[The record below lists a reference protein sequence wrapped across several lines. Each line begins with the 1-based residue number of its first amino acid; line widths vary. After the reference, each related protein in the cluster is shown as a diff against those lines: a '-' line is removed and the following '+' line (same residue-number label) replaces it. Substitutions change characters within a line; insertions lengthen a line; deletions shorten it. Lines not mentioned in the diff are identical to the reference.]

1 MAVEALFPLA
11 TFQSPGEF
19 LPHTQNWFLPLRWY
33 GLLIATAV
41 LIGLNLSS
49 RLAKLRQL
57 ENNLVSDLLPVLVLF
72 AVIGARIYYVAFE
85 WHNYASNPLK
95 ALAIW
100 EGGIAIHGALLAGTI
115 TLILFC
121 RWRRQPFWGCAG
133 CVGSLRGLGTGHRSL
148 GEFLQF
154 RGLRGSN

>member
-19 LPHTQNWFLPLRWY
+19 LPHTENWFLPLRWY

-57 ENNLVSDLLPVLVLF
+57 
-72 AVIGARIYYVAFE
+72 GARMKGE
-85 WHNYASNPLK
+85 
-95 ALAIW
+95 
-100 EGGIAIHGALLAGTI
+100 
-115 TLILFC
+115 
-121 RWRRQPFWGCAG
+121 
-133 CVGSLRGLGTGHRSL
+133 RG
-148 GEFLQF
+148 F
-154 RGLRGSN
+154 